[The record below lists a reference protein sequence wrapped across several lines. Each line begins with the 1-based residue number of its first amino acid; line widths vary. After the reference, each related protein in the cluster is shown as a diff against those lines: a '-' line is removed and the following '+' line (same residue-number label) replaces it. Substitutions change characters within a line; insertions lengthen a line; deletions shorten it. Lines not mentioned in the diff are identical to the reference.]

1 MIVHFWLMIVFA
13 AFVSAVFSLLI
24 YEEPKEQ
31 VRFAVKVFG
40 GFILVGIVLGWLM
53 YPFPV

>member
-1 MIVHFWLMIVFA
+1 MIVFA